1 MHIIIGAVNETQHQT
16 KKHVKQM
23 SESDRDTIV
32 LFMHN
37 HTLKQKM
44 SYTEHLKGK
53 IANGDVRITKGQI
66 RNIFANLKDS
76 IIEYNVT
83 HNQPRV
89 ILRSS
94 SSVEEIIHNRL
105 QKVHLC
111 VIIDLLTLTFVSAYY
126 NIEGDTHASI
136 DYSRYANDMVVEPDK
151 YLK

>member
-1 MHIIIGAVNETQHQT
+1 MNIIRGAVRETQHQT

-23 SESDRDTIV
+23 SEADRDAIV

-66 RNIFANLKDS
+66 RSIFSNLKDS

-83 HNQPRV
+83 SRQPRV

-94 SSVEEIIHNRL
+94 STVEELIHNRL
-105 QKVHLC
+105 QKVQLC

-126 NIEGDTHASI
+126 NIEGDTHTSI
-136 DYSRYANDMVVEPDK
+136 DYSRYDKDMVVEPDK

>member
-1 MHIIIGAVNETQHQT
+1 MNIIRGAVRETKYQT

-23 SESDRDTIV
+23 SEADRDTIV
-32 LFMHN
+32 TFMHN

-66 RNIFANLKDS
+66 RSIFSNLKDS

-83 HNQPRV
+83 SRQPRV

-94 SSVEEIIHNRL
+94 STVEELIHNRL
-105 QKVHLC
+105 QKVQLC

-126 NIEGDTHASI
+126 NIEGDTHTSI
-136 DYSRYANDMVVEPDK
+136 DYSRYDKDMVVEPDK

>member
-1 MHIIIGAVNETQHQT
+1 MNIIIGAVKETQHQT

-32 LFMHN
+32 LFMHT

-66 RNIFANLKDS
+66 RNIFDNLKDS

-83 HNQPRV
+83 CNQPRV

-94 SSVEEIIHNRL
+94 TSVEEVIHNRL
-105 QKVHLC
+105 QKVQLC
-111 VIIDLLTLTFVSAYY
+111 VIIDLLTLTFISAYY
-126 NIEGDTHASI
+126 NVEGDTHTSI
-136 DYSRYANDMVVEPDK
+136 DYSRYDKDMIVEPDK